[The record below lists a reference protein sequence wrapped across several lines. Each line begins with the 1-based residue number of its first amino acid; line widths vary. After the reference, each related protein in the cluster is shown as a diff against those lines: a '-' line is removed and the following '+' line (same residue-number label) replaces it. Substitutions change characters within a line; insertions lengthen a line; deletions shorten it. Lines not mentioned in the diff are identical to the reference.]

1 MAPSPSRM
9 ARGGTQFIASAF
21 AFGRDKCDHP
31 AQRTTAGR
39 TPLAT
44 ACAAHCVRGICR
56 YGCDPRG
63 DGALA
68 IAHGTSGGVQF
79 IAPTLSV
86 ATSATLPR
94 DVRRRGAPLLRP
106 LARLTAFGGYVA
118 TGATLVAMAPSPSRM
133 ARVEGSNS
141 LRPRFRSRQARPSR
155 ATFDGGAHPSC
166 DRLRGSLRSGDMSLR
181 AHHRG
186 DGALAIVPSPP
197 RLLGFVV

>member
-39 TPLAT
+39 RRYGCDPTEQRTTAGRRRYGCDTTEQRTTAGRTPLAT

-56 YGCDPRG
+56 YGC
-63 DGALA
+63 
-68 IAHGTSGGVQF
+68 
-79 IAPTLSV
+79 
-86 ATSATLPR
+86 
-94 DVRRRGAPLLRP
+94 
-106 LARLTAFGGYVA
+106 
-118 TGATLVAMAPSPSRM
+118 TLVAMAPSPSRM

-155 ATFDGGAHPSC
+155 AAHDGGAHPSC

-186 DGALAIVPSPP
+186 DGALAIVPAPP
-197 RLLGFVV
+197 RLLVFVV